1 MLSALDLFK
10 FREKSSLVGAVSVE
24 GVVTWKMAPVLLQ
37 RLPRGQAPRQLCR
50 EWF

>member
-10 FREKSSLVGAVSVE
+10 FREKSSLAGAVSVE
-24 GVVTWKMAPVLLQ
+24 GVVTWRMAPVLLQ
-37 RLPRGQAPRQLCR
+37 CLPRGQAPRQLCR